1 MKKNLIFISIIF
13 LGVSMIIS
21 SLILSMAIK
30 EGKQLNGILNGS
42 FSTSAYSSEERDSD
56 VLMPYDAGYML
67 GYDQDALIIDIENGK
82 LHGIPYAKLGD
93 NYIFS
98 KKALEDWI
106 YSKTLE

>member
-1 MKKNLIFISIIF
+1 MKKNLLYISIVF

-21 SLILSMAIK
+21 SIILSRAIK
-30 EGKQLNGILNGS
+30 EGNQLNGSLSGS
-42 FSTSAYSSEERDSD
+42 FSMIDNSRKESD
-56 VLMPYDAGYML
+56 VLMPYDAGVML

-82 LHGIPYAKLGD
+82 LEGIPFAKFGD

-106 YSKTLE
+106 YNKTLE